1 VKTAVVVFGRAPAP
15 GRVKTRLAATVGE
28 IAAARVYAALLENT
42 LAAAAASTFDVVLSL
57 AETSPRVWAGDLG
70 LRWEIQ
76 RGADLGAR
84 MRAAFDLRFAEGCDR
99 VILVGSDLPTLGVEH
114 LRSAGRAL
122 ETAEVVLGPASDGGY
137 WLVGQRRPGVDLFDD
152 IPWSSPDTLA
162 ATRRRL
168 EALGATWVE
177 LDRLNDLDTE
187 ADLRA
192 ALADPRLVPALRE
205 RLLTALQ
212 E

>member
-1 VKTAVVVFGRAPAP
+1 VKTAAVVFAREPVP
-15 GRVKTRLAATVGE
+15 GRVKTRLAASIGG
-28 IAAARVYAALLENT
+28 IAAAGVYAALLENT
-42 LAAAAASTFDVVLSL
+42 LAVAAGAECNLVIAL
-57 AETSPRVWAGDLG
+57 AESPSQIWAEDLG
-70 LRWEIQ
+70 LRWEVQ
-76 RGADLGAR
+76 RGAELGTR
-84 MRAAFDLRFAEGCDR
+84 MRNAFELRFSEGCDR
-99 VILVGSDLPTLGVEH
+99 VLLVGSDIPNLGVEH
-114 LRSAGRAL
+114 LESAVQAL
-122 ETAEVVLGPASDGGY
+122 DVADVALGPASDGGY
-137 WLVGQRRPGVDLFDD
+137 WLVAQRRPGLDLFSG

-192 ALADPRLVPALRE
+192 ALADPRLAPALRE
-205 RLLTALQ
+205 CLLTALQ

>member
-1 VKTAVVVFGRAPAP
+1 VKTAAVVFAREPVP
-15 GRVKTRLAATVGE
+15 GRVKTRLAASIGGV
-28 IAAARVYAALLENT
+28 AAAGVYAALLENT
-42 LAAAAASTFDVVLSL
+42 LAVAARAECNLVIAL
-57 AETSPRVWAGDLG
+57 AESPSRIWAEDLG
-70 LRWEIQ
+70 LRWEVQ
-76 RGADLGAR
+76 RGAELGTR
-84 MRAAFDLRFAEGCDR
+84 MRNAFELRFSEECDR
-99 VILVGSDLPTLGVEH
+99 VLLVGSDIPNLGVEH
-114 LRSAGRAL
+114 LRSAMQAL
-122 ETAEVVLGPASDGGY
+122 DVADVALGPASDGGY
-137 WLVGQRRPGVDLFDD
+137 WLVAQRRPGVDLFSG

-192 ALADPRLVPALRE
+192 ALADPRLAPAPRE